1 MDAPG
6 DVLSV
11 LGHELRTPVASIL
24 GALAALE
31 RGGNQIDDDARAR
44 LLRIMGDEARRL
56 SRMLDDLLAT
66 GRADA
71 GELTVQVGPVDLDE
85 ILRDAAD
92 AARMTAPAHLNLEL
106 SAVSGSAIVS
116 ADPDRVRQI
125 VSNVL
130 DNAMRHA
137 TSRIEVS
144 TEAGPATARIVIEDD
159 GMGVPA
165 DQREAIFSKFERLD
179 SSAAGTGL
187 GLWLSRRLTELMGGR
202 IWVEDAQRGGSRFVV
217 ELPQPDAVER

>member
-1 MDAPG
+1 
-6 DVLSV
+6 
-11 LGHELRTPVASIL
+11 
-24 GALAALE
+24 
-31 RGGNQIDDDARAR
+31 
-44 LLRIMGDEARRL
+44 MGDEARRL